1 MQHEAR
7 RISRVSGKNRGL
19 RGIWRLDFAF
29 GRAYFFG
36 VSAMAHT
43 PTNEQVEMAR
53 RHVLRGECL
62 VAQQQLLILPAKNRG
77 LFDLAMQ
84 GASILD
90 TLKTSLTLAR
100 ADLSAYEKTTNQ
112 RFLDKVARQHQSD
125 LA

>member
-1 MQHEAR
+1 MR
-7 RISRVSGKNRGL
+7 PVGLSRVSGENRGL

-84 GASILD
+84 GAFHSGHIENFANLGACR
-90 TLKTSLTLAR
+90 SLSLR
-100 ADLSAYEKTTNQ
+100 KD
-112 RFLDKVARQHQSD
+112 H
-125 LA
+125 